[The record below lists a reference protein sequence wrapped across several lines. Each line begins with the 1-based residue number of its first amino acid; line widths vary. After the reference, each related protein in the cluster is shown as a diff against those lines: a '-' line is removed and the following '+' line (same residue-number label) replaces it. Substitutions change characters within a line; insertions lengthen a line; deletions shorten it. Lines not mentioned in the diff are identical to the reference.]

1 MVYSLFLF
9 FLLLITCSKGKDN
22 KRKLQGRD
30 IQVTESNEYSN
41 IRIYVNYRCLVGSLN
56 TTDTNLIISAIDNA
70 KRTLE
75 KLIKVKRLNK
85 GLYLPD
91 VESHLTSPY
100 ETCTGRLNT
109 HEDADL
115 FIYIREASTINN
127 ENLNYATPEI
137 YYHLNN
143 DIKKRPLI
151 GGVIY
156 GFILSKLKDNDSKYQ
171 ALSTIFLHEFTHI
184 LGFNKTIMNTLHL
197 ISNETSKR
205 RMNNDDYYK
214 ASFIGKNAL
223 NQAKLYFNCSE
234 MTGIELDA
242 INGEESTDNGNT
254 IHWSERILLG
264 DYMIPSFYYVEQSI
278 SEITLASLVDLGYYE
293 VNYYTGGLM
302 RFGKNKNC
310 TFLSRDCIELVNN
323 NILTSFPNEFCSN
336 AYQGVY
342 TFGTCSSGR
351 QSMAYCDNLY
361 PYFNIKSYYNKYRRD
376 GNEFALYGYFGF
388 SSEEEIEFCP
398 YSNSDDININNQ
410 NNYDG
415 YCKFGNGKYG
425 AKYGFLEQKTY
436 TEISQYIYEN
446 YSENSFCAFSSI
458 LKKGIDNPNYIN
470 GTLRPTC
477 YKMNC
482 SEKSLTIN
490 IADEYIVCPRKGGP
504 ILIKSDYSKYEGYI
518 ICPDYNLICT
528 GTKMCNDL
536 FDCAKKESLYK
547 NSTFYYDY
555 PYYPTNNISIEI
567 KNRTASSLQN
577 EIVND
582 ELYELGENGTCP
594 HFCQICNSSGQ
605 CAVCKPNYV
614 YIGTAEGDNEVII
627 CNETGPEKGYYDFT
641 ENEKH
646 FYFKCI
652 ENCNKCE
659 KITKDQCIQC
669 VPTHFVNND
678 KKCEERIRGC
688 IEYDTTKTIIAENNG
703 NAPSYNECLNCNN
716 TDNYYCFDMKREK
729 CEHSPNINLSLYVS
743 MEDKDYPCIQKCDE
757 RFMNCETCNRDSCII
772 CNQTNHFINH
782 FGNCIPEIEHC
793 QLHDIYLNYS
803 SCEICDEKNN
813 YYCINETR
821 SVCESISQEEITSYF
836 KITDNENSC
845 VQFCKVK
852 YTDLCLKCTN
862 TGCTKC
868 QEGYFIHNGQCIENI
883 TGCINNSVIGT
894 DPNQKECYECDKKQ
908 KYYCI
913 NETKTECNLMEEADI
928 SAYYLIPDIDYPCYG
943 LCGSIFN
950 YCKECNITN
959 CFSCFF
965 PYAINRLRTQCMVPP
980 EFFKED
986 VKCEINMKNLDS
998 INKDYNF
1005 TSAVNEYFTELNHI
1019 SKVDHFVGKDF
1030 TITFYINSNCTDGLL
1045 QKGYYS
1051 IDTRELNKTIIEESN
1066 YDFNFHLLGIYINY
1080 NYRSYLSFYDLER
1093 KKVDTD
1099 KNCPTSKEVNYIM
1112 THNLYN
1118 ILNEVIGTPFT
1129 ELVFERA
1136 LNMFD
1141 KNDDIYTDR
1150 CTNFSLFKIDIPIHL
1165 RKNYLLIDEFINP
1178 LLCRDMDCEL
1188 IEFNMTNRTTICQC
1202 PLQTNFN
1209 YLFQTNDIKFT
1220 LYSETEEPK
1229 GIAEA
1234 AKAITCMRK
1243 GIKYS
1248 NFKNNDAAIVI
1259 LIFFII
1265 QIACYVGYG
1274 CFGKPLVN
1282 VSNLP
1287 TTIPLANPPKLE
1299 DNFKIYLFADWNM
1312 NLSNSTEK
1320 EEPQDE
1326 EEKVIQPR
1334 DDSDDQIMEEE
1345 KSLNNDFFSDNNIS
1359 IDTNAGGLFQEGR
1372 TNRSLRALEK
1382 SKKVMI
1388 LLGNRL
1394 KKNKKVSVEQSINQ
1408 NEIISDDDEPLS
1420 EKEKEG
1426 SGKFLKNYWLFLS
1439 IKQHI
1444 INYFSEITCC
1454 KITISYVPLELR
1466 FVRSIFLFILSI
1478 VITILWLD
1486 QKYFEKK
1493 WEHFNDNYSLSST
1506 FQKNFEISL
1515 VERISYA
1522 LVNNIGNSIV
1532 NLIFLIVGDF
1542 IVGAIFFNLRND
1554 VQKLVKK
1561 NKVNKVDKMQDYL
1574 LKVRRNYNIFYVL
1587 NFILIIVFFLSLCG
1601 FGVIYPGGIADCL
1614 TVAIFSIFLLEIVP
1628 FIWALIL
1635 ATFRYFGYKKKKQAL
1650 ISFSE
1655 FFLF

>member
-1 MVYSLFLF
+1 MVINCKEKKDFSKKNNRNMQSVVYRNISLYVETGCIPSTTTNYALLTKGIKRAKETIEKLLMVPNYNDRIDVYSYQSLFP
-9 FLLLITCSKGKDN
+9 
-22 KRKLQGRD
+22 
-30 IQVTESNEYSN
+30 
-41 IRIYVNYRCLVGSLN
+41 YVFRTKCENQLRNTFWTDLV
-56 TTDTNLIISAIDNA
+56 II
-70 KRTLE
+70 
-75 KLIKVKRLNK
+75 V
-85 GLYLPD
+85 
-91 VESHLTSPY
+91 
-100 ETCTGRLNT
+100 
-109 HEDADL
+109 
-115 FIYIREASTINN
+115 
-127 ENLNYATPEI
+127 
-137 YYHLNN
+137 
-143 DIKKRPLI
+143 
-151 GGVIY
+151 
-156 GFILSKLKDNDSKYQ
+156 KLKDDESESNITFAKPGIIATNPQRDNRPMIGTIIYDNGFLQNINNDDEKLEAISV
-171 ALSTIFLHEFTHI
+171 IFLHEFTHI
-184 LGFNKTIMNTLHL
+184 LGFTKSILQSKYLLYTISNKKNRMNT
-197 ISNETSKR
+197 ET
-205 RMNNDDYYK
+205 
-214 ASFIGKNAL
+214 KNKMYV
-223 NQAKLYFNCSE
+223 NGTKVVQIAKNYFNCSNL
-234 MTGIELDA
+234 TGIELEDD
-242 INGEESTDNGNT
+242 TGNENM
-254 IHWSERILLG
+254 IHWSQRIMMG
-264 DYMIPSFYYVEQSI
+264 DYMISEIYYSEQAI
-278 SEITLASLVDLGYYE
+278 SEITLALLEDLEWYK

-302 RFGKNKNC
+302 RFGKHRGC
-310 TFLSRDCIELVNN
+310 QFLENDCIREDETSKTL
-323 NILTSFPNEFCSN
+323 ISSFPNDFCSSI
-336 AYQGVY
+336 Y
-342 TFGTCSSGR
+342 TSGTYDNFGLCSPGR
-351 QSMAYCDNLY
+351 QSMAYCYNSQNSVFIKNSVYKRTAFPKLVFKGYSDKDLIEYCPISYDVNL
-361 PYFNIKSYYNKYRRD
+361 
-376 GNEFALYGYFGF
+376 L
-388 SSEEEIEFCP
+388 SSENPQI
-398 YSNSDDININNQ
+398 YYGGN
-410 NNYDG
+410 
-415 YCKFGNGKYG
+415 CKYGQGKYG
-425 AKYGFLEQKTY
+425 ISLSFWDEGLSNDQKTY
-436 TEISQYIYEN
+436 SHITSILEDK
-446 YSENSFCAFSSI
+446 YSSESFCVFSS
-458 LKKGIDNPNYIN
+458 LLNNKKENTFDYIN
-470 GTLRPTC
+470 DILRPTC
-477 YKMNC
+477 YEMSC
-482 SEKSLTIN
+482 SEKSLTIK
-490 IADEYIVCPRKGGP
+490 IGLEYIVCPRAGG
-504 ILIKSDYSKYEGYI
+504 IIKLDNNYTNYTGVL

-528 GTKMCNDL
+528 GNVVCNNI
-536 FDCAKKESLYK
+536 FDCVDK
-547 NSTFYYDY
+547 NSSYKISTFNYDY
-555 PYYPTNNISIEI
+555 TQSTNVSSEIKSSNISDITDYIE
-567 KNRTASSLQN
+567 
-577 EIVND
+577 EEV
-582 ELYELGENGTCP
+582 YELGDDGICP
-594 HFCQICNSSGQ
+594 KFCQQCTGNGQ
-605 CAVCKPNYV
+605 CTVCNEEYKYYV
-614 YIGTAEGDNEVII
+614 GNKEDDNEAIN
-627 CNETGPEKGYYDFT
+627 CTKTHPTSGYYNLSKDGK
-641 ENEKH
+641 EY
-646 FYFKCI
+646 YFKCI
-652 ENCNKCE
+652 ENCDLCFYENKTKCTQCAPTHYVNSTDGKCE
-659 KITKDQCIQC
+659 IRIPGC
-669 VPTHFVNND
+669 VD
-678 KKCEERIRGC
+678 
-688 IEYDTTKTIIAENNG
+688 YDTSKKKEDPDNG
-703 NAPSYNECLNCNN
+703 GALSYYECLNCNN
-716 TDNYYCFDMKREK
+716 SDNYFCIDLEKEK
-729 CEHSPNINLSLYVS
+729 CEKIPNINLSLYYN
-743 MEDKDYPCIQKCDE
+743 MQTKNYPCIQKCEDK
-757 RFMNCETCNRDSCII
+757 FMNCESCNINTCTV
-772 CNQTNHFINH
+772 CNQSNHFINDV
-782 FGNCIPEIEHC
+782 GNCIKKIPNCHK
-793 QLHDIYLNYS
+793 HDSTLNYS
-803 SCEICDEKNN
+803 SCRICDEVNN

-821 SVCESISQEEITSYF
+821 SQCLEISDISSYF
-836 KITDNENSC
+836 RTSDNEESC
-845 VQFCKVK
+845 FKLCSENF
-852 YTDLCLKCTN
+852 TDKCLECN
-862 TGCTKC
+862 YTGCTKC
-868 QEGYFIHNGQCIENI
+868 IEGYLVYNGQCIQNLE
-883 TGCINNSVIGT
+883 GCINNTVISLS
-894 DPNQKECYECDKKQ
+894 PELKLECDECDKKNN
-908 KYYCI
+908 YYCI
-913 NETKTECNLMEEADI
+913 NETKTVCNSMEQTAI
-928 SAYYLIPDIDYPCYG
+928 SAYYLIPNISYPCYR
-943 LCGSIFN
+943 LCGEKFPFCN
-950 YCKECNITN
+950 ECNTTN
-959 CFSCFF
+959 CLSCLP
-965 PYAINRLRTQCMVPP
+965 PYAINRQKTICLIPP
-980 EFFKED
+980 NFFRED
-986 VKCEINMKNLDS
+986 VKCEINMNDLDN
-998 INKDYNF
+998 INQDYDF
-1005 TSAVNEYFTELNHI
+1005 QPLVKEYFKGLDHI
-1019 SKVDHFVGKDF
+1019 SKVKHYIGNDF
-1030 TITFYINSNCTDGLL
+1030 TMTFYINSNCTDGLL
-1045 QKGYYS
+1045 QKGFYS
-1051 IDTRELNKTIIEESN
+1051 IDTRELNKTIIEESEF
-1066 YDFNFHLLGIYINY
+1066 DFNFHLLGIYVNR
-1080 NYRSYLSFYDLER
+1080 NYRSYLSFYDLEGTI
-1093 KKVDTD
+1093 VDPKTECSTCSGV
-1099 KNCPTSKEVNYIM
+1099 KYIM

-1129 ELVFERA
+1129 ELVFERE

-1165 RKNYLLIDEFINP
+1165 RKNYLLIDEFIDP

-1188 IEFNMTNRTTICQC
+1188 IEYNMTNRTTICQC
-1202 PLQTNFN
+1202 PLQTEFN
-1209 YLFQTNDIKFT
+1209 YLFGENNIKFT
-1220 LYSETEEPK
+1220 LNSEIQKAE

-1259 LIFFII
+1259 LIFFIV

-1420 EKEKEG
+1420 ENEKEG

-1493 WEHFNDNYSLSST
+1493 WEHFNDKYSLSST